1 MSIDKSEGRFEII
14 TYVPDELGIRENR
27 TGDVIVLKHR
37 DLNSEQFVGQI
48 VMFLNDQNDAI
59 GKLIND
65 EKYWEQKAIERITEL
80 EKENK
85 ELKEENETLKIYLE
99 QANSK
104 DKISDDSNA

>member
-1 MSIDKSEGRFEII
+1 MSEERFEVI
-14 TYVPDELGIRENR
+14 TNVPDELGIRENR
-27 TGDVIVLKHR
+27 SGDVIVLKHR

-85 ELKEENETLKIYLE
+85 ELKEENETLKILLK
-99 QANSK
+99 QANSTDNIK
-104 DKISDDSNA
+104 GDA

>member
-1 MSIDKSEGRFEII
+1 MSEERFEVI
-14 TYVPDELGIRENR
+14 TNVPDELGIRENR
-27 TGDVIVLKHR
+27 SGDVIVLKHR

-59 GKLIND
+59 VKLIND

-85 ELKEENETLKIYLE
+85 ELKEENETLKILLK
-99 QANSK
+99 QANSTDNIK
-104 DKISDDSNA
+104 GDA